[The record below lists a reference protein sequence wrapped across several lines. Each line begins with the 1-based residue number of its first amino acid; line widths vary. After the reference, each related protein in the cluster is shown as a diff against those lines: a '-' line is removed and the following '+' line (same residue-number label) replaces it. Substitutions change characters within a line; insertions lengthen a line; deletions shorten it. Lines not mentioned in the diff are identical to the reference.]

1 MSLYNVSTT
10 PICLNSLIVNVNY
23 FFLLEVNNFK
33 HKKLKY
39 IKKKKKKVK
48 KNKKKKKKT
57 RVLLAIQSHN
67 LYGIL
72 FFNPKV
78 CTMIFL

>member
-39 IKKKKKKVK
+39 IKKKKKKI
-48 KNKKKKKKT
+48 KKKKKNKST
-57 RVLLAIQSHN
+57 PCHTITQFIWN
-67 LYGIL
+67 L
-72 FFNPKV
+72 
-78 CTMIFL
+78 IF

>member
-39 IKKKKKKVK
+39 IKKKKKKQEYSLPY
-48 KNKKKKKKT
+48 NHT
-57 RVLLAIQSHN
+57 IYMESYFLIQK
-67 LYGIL
+67 
-72 FFNPKV
+72 FV
-78 CTMIFL
+78 Q